1 MSEIG
6 TTGTWRVTP
15 SKEEAFVDAWS
26 EFAAWASS
34 MPGAGTLRLSR
45 DHGDQGR
52 FVSFG
57 IWESDEAVRAWKAAP
72 EFKER
77 IAHVLQ
83 HVEDFEAT
91 ELAVLATAESGS
103 ATLTALVPTS

>member
-1 MSEIG
+1 MTEIG

-26 EFAAWASS
+26 EFAAWASAT
-34 MPGAGTLRLSR
+34 PGAGTLRLSR
-45 DHGDQGR
+45 DRRNQDR

-77 IAHVLQ
+77 IARVIQ

-91 ELAVLATAESGS
+91 ELAVLATAESGV
-103 ATLTALVPTS
+103 ATLTELVPAS